1 MMGQRPERRPLSAAG
16 PPRSEV
22 ELQSK
27 LNVARVD
34 GSSHGSE
41 VAGAD
46 GESRAT
52 QPAQDEVC
60 AIEDVEEVRLEHQVH
75 RFPGQFEVLAQG
87 KVRCKEVRA
96 GDAANAAGTRTCR
109 RRVGKGSGVKP
120 LRGTGVRHGD
130 RLAGN

>member
-1 MMGQRPERRPLSAAG
+1 MGERPERRPLSAPG

-34 GSSHGSE
+34 GGAHSSE
-41 VAGAD
+41 VAGAG
-46 GESRAT
+46 GEGCVT

-60 AIEDVEEVRLEHQVH
+60 AIEDVKEVRLEHQVH
-75 RFPGQFEVLAQG
+75 RFSGQFEVLAQG

-109 RRVGKGSGVKP
+109 SGVGKGSGIEP

-130 RLAGN
+130 GLAGN